1 MLSNIMKELKEVKA
15 AMSKKKVGELEKL
28 KDIEIAGSQYAN
40 RAAILTEEYL
50 G

>member
-1 MLSNIMKELKEVKA
+1 MRCLERV
-15 AMSKKKVGELEKL
+15 VGETFHCCELLEKL